1 MTTDGV
7 ELAAPA
13 APEPNIPKESKPNSF
28 SRIAGV
34 FFAPGE
40 TFASIVRRPDFIVPL
55 VIIFIVSILSGILI
69 AQKVDFKDLARQA
82 IESNPRAAN
91 LPPDVQQ
98 KQVSLMGGVMKVAAY
113 SSPLLSIVMLAVL
126 AAILFAA
133 FKMFGGE
140 GDFLQA
146 LSVTIY
152 AWFPN
157 LIRGI
162 VSVVAVMAKK
172 SLTLYSLQNPVASN
186 FAYFISNPRLHP
198 MEFAF
203 LSAID
208 LFTIWTMI
216 LLIIGFA
223 AMSRF
228 SRAKSAVII
237 VSLWAIKVL
246 FSVGMGAVQA
256 LQLRAK

>member
-7 ELAAPA
+7 ELATPA
-13 APEPNIPKESKPNSF
+13 APQEPKPNSF
-28 SRIAGV
+28 ARIAGV
-34 FFAPGE
+34 FFSPGE
-40 TFASIVRRPDFIVPL
+40 TFASIVRRPDFVVPL
-55 VIIFIVSILSGILI
+55 VIIFFLSVVTGILI
-69 AQKVDFKDLARQA
+69 ARKVDFKDIARQTV
-82 IESNPRAAN
+82 ESNPRSAN
-91 LPPDVQQ
+91 LPPDIQQ
-98 KQVSLMGGVMKVAAY
+98 KQVNLMGGVMKAAAY
-113 SSPLLSIVMLAVL
+113 SSPVLGLLMLVVL

-140 GDFLQA
+140 GDFPQA

-157 LIRGI
+157 IIRGI
-162 VSVVAVMAKK
+162 VSVVAVLSKK

-186 FAYFISNPRLHP
+186 FGYFINNPRLHP
-198 MEFAF
+198 IEFAF
-203 LSAID
+203 LSSID

-223 AMSRF
+223 TMSRF
-228 SRAKSAVII
+228 SRTKAAVIV

-246 FSVGMGAVQA
+246 FAVGGGAVQA

>member
-13 APEPNIPKESKPNSF
+13 APEPKPNSF

-40 TFASIVRRPDFIVPL
+40 TFASIVRRPDFVVPL
-55 VIIFIVSILSGILI
+55 VIIFVFSVITGILV
-69 AQKVDFKDLARQA
+69 AQKVDFKDIARQA
-82 IESNPRAAN
+82 VESNPRSAN
-91 LPPDVQQ
+91 LSPDIQQ
-98 KQVSLMGGVMKVAAY
+98 KQVNLMGGIMKAAAY
-113 SSPLLSIVMLAVL
+113 ASPVLSIVLLVVL

-140 GDFLQA
+140 GEFLQA

-157 LIRGI
+157 IVRGI
-162 VSVVAVMAKK
+162 VSVAAVLSKK

-198 MEFAF
+198 VEFAF

-208 LFTIWTMI
+208 LFTIWTLI
-216 LLIIGFA
+216 LLIIGFST
-223 AMSRF
+223 MSRF
-228 SRAKSAVII
+228 SRAKSAVI
-237 VSLWAIKVL
+237 VLSLWAIKVL
-246 FSVGMGAVQA
+246 FAVGGGAVQA
-256 LQLRAK
+256 LQLRGK

>member
-13 APEPNIPKESKPNSF
+13 APQEPKPNSF

-40 TFASIVRRPDFIVPL
+40 TFASIVRRPDFVVPL
-55 VIIFIVSILSGILI
+55 VIIFVLSVVTGILI
-69 AQKVDFKDLARQA
+69 AQKVDFKDVARQA
-82 IESNPRAAN
+82 IEANPRSASI
-91 LPPDVQQ
+91 PPDALRTQINI
-98 KQVSLMGGVMKVAAY
+98 MGGIMKVAAY
-113 SSPLLSIVMLAVL
+113 SSPLLSMLVLAILAAVL
-126 AAILFAA
+126 FGV
-133 FKMFGGE
+133 FKLFGGE
-140 GDFLQA
+140 GEFLQA
-146 LSVTIY
+146 FSVTIY

-162 VSVVAVMAKK
+162 VSVAAVLAKK

-208 LFTIWTMI
+208 LFTIWTLI
-216 LLIIGFA
+216 LLIIGFST
-223 AMSRF
+223 MSRF

-237 VSLWAIKVL
+237 LSLWAIKVL
-246 FSVGMGAVQA
+246 VAVGGAAVQA